1 MDGKLGVGRAVRKR
15 CAVRY
20 GCEEER
26 QEDKMRLDEMMSRD

>member
-26 QEDKMRLDEMMSRD
+26 QDKMRLDEMMSRD